1 MPKHPSLPPPS
12 NQMEVRLEQLERE
25 VVKGQRALSE
35 RNRLVCEM
43 AGKGYTQ
50 ADITR
55 RLNRQ
60 RTVGGAKPLTPDAIA
75 VIVKRHSE
83 RGPENETD

>member
-1 MPKHPSLPPPS
+1 MPKNPLLPPPR
-12 NQMEVRLEQLERE
+12 NQLETRLEQLERE
-25 VVKGQRALSE
+25 VVKGQRALTE
-35 RNRLVCEM
+35 RNRVVCAM
-43 AGKGYTQ
+43 ASEGYTQ

-60 RTVGGAKPLTPDAIA
+60 RTVAGARPLTPDAVA

-83 RGPENETD
+83 KEIQS